1 MKRRFFYLITFLLLT
16 ITTHQALAQCSV
28 CRLGAE
34 SNVEQG
40 YAAGKGLNK
49 GILYLMAVPYA
60 VVGIG
65 AYVFYKRRK
74 GKEHQSTG
82 E

>member
-49 GILYLMAVPYA
+49 GILYLMAVPY
-60 VVGIG
+60 VLVGVG

-74 GKEHQSTG
+74 GKVHQTTG